1 MSLLDNIQELA
12 QDAIDAGTGIVE
24 DLSSKASGAFDQ
36 ISNDLMGD
44 DANINPLGGSKTSG
58 PACFYYPEDLKSV
71 QPDVEYSTVTGS
83 RDFAFSGENFEGLE
97 SGQTSEK
104 PFLLFRF
111 LERQEIADLADIPQ
125 TKTSAVVTDMSDPTA
140 VGGTVE
146 TEFQDVETSA
156 WANFAHH
163 YAKLEQEVVS
173 DTLECKASVALYM
186 TPGLSMS
193 TSVGYDTKTR
203 AIAAFLEQAGVDVSD
218 IDAIDD
224 IGKVVNNLPLDDQR
238 MFIAQYGG
246 KIGAAAAGLGA
257 WGGTKIGGMVGDNWA
272 GKAIAKGSKYLG
284 ATGAGVALMAGEV
297 KGDEYLRR
305 SGFASNPNQY
315 LAFQGVGLRSFNYSF
330 KFLPQ
335 SETESQQVEQII
347 KTFRSRAL
355 PEMRPGSAI
364 AMRAPGFVHLSMHG
378 VEGIPNLPALV
389 LQSVNVTYNPSSA
402 SFFKHSNHPVEVDL
416 SVSLQEVT
424 PQQRHHINEEGM

>member
-24 DLSSKASGAFDQ
+24 DLSSKASGVFDQ
-36 ISNDLMGD
+36 MSNDG

-71 QPDVEYSTVTGS
+71 QADVEYSTVTGA
-83 RDFAFSGENFEGLE
+83 RDFAYGGENFEGFE
-97 SGQTSEK
+97 TGQVSDK
-104 PFLLFRF
+104 PFMLFRF
-111 LERQEIADLADIPQ
+111 LERQEISDLADLPQ
-125 TKTSAVVTDMSDPTA
+125 KKPVAVVTDIGDPTG
-140 VGGTVE
+140 VGGTVK
-146 TEFQDVETSA
+146 TEIQDRETSI
-156 WANFAHH
+156 WENMKHH
-163 YAKLEQEVVS
+163 YAKLDQEVVS

-224 IGKVVNNLPLDDQR
+224 VGKVVNNLPLDDQR

-246 KIGAAAAGLGA
+246 KIGAAGIGVSA
-257 WGGTKIGGMVGDNWA
+257 WAGTKVGNMLGNNWA
-272 GKAIAKGSKYLG
+272 GNAISGGSKFLG
-284 ATGAGVALMAGEV
+284 ATGAGVALMAGEI

-335 SETESQQVEQII
+335 SETESQQVEHII

-416 SVSLQEVT
+416 SISLQEVT